1 MKLHN
6 CSKASKYVS
15 KLFLVKDALVRE
27 LLIIK
32 FLNLFS
38 LCGSPYSMRSGSS
51 LSFCSSCNISF
62 LVSLTMN
69 PNRFSKRKI
78 LCSTTLH

>member
-6 CSKASKYVS
+6 CSKASKNVS
-15 KLFLVKDALVRE
+15 KLSLVKDALVRE
-27 LLIIK
+27 LRITK

-51 LSFCSSCNISF
+51 LSFCSSCNISS
-62 LVSLTMN
+62 LVSLTIN
-69 PNRFSKRKI
+69 PNLLSKRKM
-78 LCSTTLH
+78 LRSTTLH